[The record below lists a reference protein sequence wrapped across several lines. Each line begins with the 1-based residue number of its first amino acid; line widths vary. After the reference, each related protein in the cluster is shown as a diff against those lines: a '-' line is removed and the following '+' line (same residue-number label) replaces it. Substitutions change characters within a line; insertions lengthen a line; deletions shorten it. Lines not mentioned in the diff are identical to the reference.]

1 LWDDIGILQ
10 AESAMMI
17 LVFVGEIGAGLPLEV
32 EEGDSCSKLR
42 GQEFAR
48 GRACERKSL
57 GKERLVGRR
66 RFDYT

>member
-10 AESAMMI
+10 AESAMMD

-42 GQEFAR
+42 TR
-48 GRACERKSL
+48 VCERTSL
-57 GKERLVGRR
+57 GEEELGKGKACR
-66 RFDYT
+66 

>member
-1 LWDDIGILQ
+1 MD
-10 AESAMMI
+10 
-17 LVFVGEIGAGLPLEV
+17 LVFIGEIGAGLPLEV

-57 GKERLVGRR
+57 GKERLIGRR